1 LFPRLREAALLFQPP
16 GLPASDYLQSLINC
30 LPAIALKVSIDQTKK
45 NPTMSES
52 DNEVPLLERAEF
64 VDAQIPKD
72 AQGPLAELERDI
84 INAEVQLSEFMLVR

>member
-1 LFPRLREAALLFQPP
+1 
-16 GLPASDYLQSLINC
+16 
-30 LPAIALKVSIDQTKK
+30 
-45 NPTMSES
+45 MSES

-84 INAEVQLSEFMLVR
+84 INAEVQLSESMLIL